1 MVICFLVVIFDFVVI
16 FIFIGGVG
24 GGEGVI
30 FDIKLVSEGDIFFSD
45 FVGEGDDEVFEGG
58 FQIESGVGEV
68 SFGINL
74 IGDGDIDF
82 MGEGDVDIFFR
93 GFIGDCE
100 GFFCCYIG
108 IGDVILGIIF
118 IGDGDIFFWGFIGDG
133 DVFFGC

>member
-1 MVICFLVVIFDFVVI
+1 
-16 FIFIGGVG
+16 
-24 GGEGVI
+24 
-30 FDIKLVSEGDIFFSD
+30 
-45 FVGEGDDEVFEGG
+45 
-58 FQIESGVGEV
+58 
-68 SFGINL
+68 
-74 IGDGDIDF
+74 

-108 IGDVILGIIF
+108 VGDVILGIIF